1 MVDTTNIGPLA
12 DFYLSEG
19 QRLAHMGSW
28 AFDAAGFKHWSP
40 ELFGSHGLDPA
51 AKARSIPEYM
61 ALVHPED
68 REFVAQEIQK
78 MVADHHGFDFTKR
91 IVRPDGTIRHV
102 RCVGVPTAHGEG
114 EGEGFVGTGID
125 VTEQEQ
131 LTAALRKS
139 EVELRQILDLAPQ
152 IIGVLG
158 PSRERLYANRVALTY
173 YGVTL
178 DEWLQRSFGPEVHPD
193 DFDRV
198 KTLVD
203 RSVAHPAAY
212 ELEMRLRRGDGT
224 YRWFLVRYRSE
235 EHTSELQSPCNLV
248 CRLLLEK
255 KKRT

>member
-40 ELFGSHGLDPA
+40 ELFAIHGLDPA
-51 AKARSIPEYM
+51 AKAPSIPEYI

-139 EVELRQILDLAPQ
+139 ELELRQILDLAPQ

-158 PSRERLYANRVALTY
+158 PGANGYMRTALRSPITVSPSRNGSREALGRKCIRT
-173 YGVTL
+173 T
-178 DEWLQRSFGPEVHPD
+178 SIA
-193 DFDRV
+193 
-198 KTLVD
+198 
-203 RSVAHPAAY
+203 S
-212 ELEMRLRRGDGT
+212 RRWSIVLWRT
-224 YRWFLVRYRSE
+224 PPL
-235 EHTSELQSPCNLV
+235 TS
-248 CRLLLEK
+248 
-255 KKRT
+255 